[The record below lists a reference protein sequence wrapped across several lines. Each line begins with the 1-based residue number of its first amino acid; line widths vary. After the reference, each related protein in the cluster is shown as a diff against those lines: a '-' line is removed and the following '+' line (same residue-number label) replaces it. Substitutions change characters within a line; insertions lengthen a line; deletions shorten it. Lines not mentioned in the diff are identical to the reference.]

1 MIFKK
6 GEKKVKIDWLSLI
19 IGGIIGAF
27 FSWIITKIYYEKAKK
42 DNNMNAKKK
51 NMNDEKNHK
60 EIIEKLNDIK
70 DNSIGYEIVDE
81 WEEEK

>member
-1 MIFKK
+1 MN
-6 GEKKVKIDWLSLI
+6 IDWISLL

-42 DNNMNAKKK
+42 DSNRNAEKK
-51 NMNDEKNHK
+51 NINDEKKHR

-70 DNSIGYEIVDE
+70 DNSLLYDVEEE
-81 WEEEK
+81 WEEEKN

>member
-1 MIFKK
+1 M
-6 GEKKVKIDWLSLI
+6 KIDWLSLI